1 MPLNLMKITF
11 LKKQKII
18 LITNSAWNV
27 YNFRM
32 KLIEYLAEAGYD
44 VLVLAP
50 QDKYSAAIQKS
61 EFCRLHH
68 LKHLA
73 PLGANPYK
81 DLRFLYELYT
91 IIRREK
97 PSTILSFTIKPNI
110 MGSIVANVLQVPI
123 IPTVTGL
130 GYSFL
135 HKSWLN
141 WIVRSLYKFA
151 FQAVEKVAFHNQSDY
166 ELLKSLKILQP
177 GQGVVVGGS
186 GVDTEHFSTTY
197 LPQKQPFVFL
207 FLGRMLYDKGLVE
220 LVAAAARIRKNN
232 PGVQF
237 WVAGSHQAEHPDAI
251 DKNLLQHWIKKGTIK
266 YFGQVEDVR
275 PLIAKAHVVV
285 LPSYREGMPRSVL
298 EAMSMGRPVIATNVP
313 GCQDAVR
320 AGWNGWLV
328 EPRNA
333 AQLES
338 SLRQALQQNYSFL
351 QQMGL
356 NGRELAETR
365 FDLRTVQDQYINL
378 LHTLNYLHAEAPTA
392 PAESAA
398 VF

>member
-1 MPLNLMKITF
+1 MSLNQMKTIF
-11 LKKQKII
+11 SKKQKII
-18 LITNSAWNV
+18 LIANSAWNV

-32 KLIEYLAEAGYD
+32 KLIEYLANAGYD
-44 VLVLAP
+44 VLVLVP
-50 QDKYSAAIQKS
+50 QDAYSPSIQKS

-81 DLRFLYELYT
+81 DLCFLYELYT

-97 PSTILSFTIKPNI
+97 PTTILSFTIKPNI
-110 MGSIVANVLQVPI
+110 MGSIAANLLQAPI

-141 WIVRSLYKFA
+141 WIVRSLYKLA
-151 FQAVEKVAFHNQSDY
+151 FRSVEKVAFHNQSDY
-166 ELLKSLKILQP
+166 DLLKTLKILYP

-186 GVDTEHFSTTY
+186 GVDTDFFSTAY
-197 LPQKQPFVFL
+197 LPMKQPFVFL

-220 LVAAAARIRKNN
+220 LAEAAASIRKSD
-232 PGVQF
+232 PDVQF
-237 WVAGSHQAEHPDAI
+237 WIAGGHQPEHPDSI
-251 DKNLLQHWIKKGTIK
+251 DKKLLEQWINKDTIK

-275 PLIAKAHVVV
+275 PLIAQAHVVV

-298 EAMSMGRPVIATNVP
+298 EAMSMGRPVIVTDVP
-313 GCQDAVR
+313 GCRDAVQP
-320 AGWNGWLV
+320 GFNGWLV

-333 AQLES
+333 VQLES
-338 SLRQALQQNYSFL
+338 SLRQAMQQDFSLL

-356 NGRELAETR
+356 NGRELAQTR
-365 FDLRTVQDQYINL
+365 FDLHNVQNQYLNL
-378 LHTLNYLHAEAPTA
+378 LHALNYLHAEAPSA
-392 PAESAA
+392 PEESAT

>member
-32 KLIEYLAEAGYD
+32 KLIEYLANAGYE

-68 LKHLA
+68 LKYLA
-73 PLGANPYK
+73 PVGANPYK

-91 IIRREK
+91 ILRREK
-97 PSTILSFTIKPNI
+97 PTTILSFTIKPNI
-110 MGSIVANVLQVPI
+110 MGSIVANLLQVPI

-141 WIVRSLYKFA
+141 WLVKSLYKLA
-151 FQAVEKVAFHNQSDY
+151 FRAVEKVAFHNQSDY

-186 GVDTEHFSTTY
+186 GVDTDHFSTTY
-197 LPQKQPFVFL
+197 LPRKQPFVFL

-220 LVAAAARIRKNN
+220 LATAAARIRKNN

-237 WVAGSHQAEHPDAI
+237 WIAGNHQAEHPDAI
-251 DKNLLQHWIKKGTIK
+251 DKNLLQLWIKKGTFK

-275 PLIAKAHVVV
+275 PLISKAHVVV

-298 EAMSMGRPVIATNVP
+298 EAMSMGRPVIVTDVP
-313 GCQDAVR
+313 GCRDAVQP
-320 AGWNGWLV
+320 GFNGWLV
-328 EPRNA
+328 EPRNV

-338 SLRQALQQNYSFL
+338 SLRQAMQQNFSLL

-356 NGRELAETR
+356 NGRELTHSR
-365 FDLRTVQDQYINL
+365 FDLHIVIDQYLNL
-378 LHTLNYLHAEAPTA
+378 LHALNYLHAEPSPT